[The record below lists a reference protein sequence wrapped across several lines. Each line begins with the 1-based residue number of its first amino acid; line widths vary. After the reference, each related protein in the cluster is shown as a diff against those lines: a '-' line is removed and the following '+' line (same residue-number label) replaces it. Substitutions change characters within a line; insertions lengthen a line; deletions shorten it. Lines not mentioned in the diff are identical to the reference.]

1 MIRVALAALMA
12 LWPIAAQAEWHEA
25 RSDHFI
31 VYADDP
37 AAEVARYAERLERF
51 DRVLRLLTKMPAE
64 PIAVPNRVNV
74 YVTGDL
80 STITKLVGQRN
91 VAGFY
96 IPRAA
101 GSVAFVPEYSGISTT
116 GIDPQQVLFHEYTH
130 HFMLSNWAEA
140 AFPSWFVEGFAEF
153 FAPTRL
159 RDDGSIEVARPPM
172 YRARQFQTGM
182 PVSATTLL
190 TGDANKIDRGAL
202 YAGGWAL
209 THMMLLD
216 ATRRGQMDRFMR
228 AVASGE
234 SATKAAG
241 VFGDL
246 KQLDRDL
253 ARYVRSGL
261 RYSIMP
267 PGTITKAEVTVRPLT
282 RAEAAMMPVRIRAK
296 RGVDRAQALTL
307 LPLAQ
312 RAAAPY
318 PNDATAQA
326 LLAEVEYDAGNF
338 AAAEAAARR
347 AVAAD
352 PKSVDGHTYLGRAQM
367 AQARAARDT
376 SPERWRAVRK
386 SFLAANAIENDDP
399 EPLLLY
405 YQTYQVPGQV
415 PTANAR
421 DALLRAH
428 LLAPQDRGL
437 RMQAARVLLE
447 TGRLDEA
454 RRVLGPVAYSPHGGR
469 SAVLAQQLIAL
480 IDNGGAKAAL
490 DHWRGKPQPTTTDS
504 DDDDDQDDKD
514 KDGNT
519 A

>member
-1 MIRVALAALMA
+1 MMIRMGLAVLLA
-12 LWPIAAQAEWHEA
+12 LWPVAARAEWHEA

-37 AAEVARYAERLERF
+37 AADVARYAERLERF
-51 DRVLRLLTKMPAE
+51 DKVLRQLTKMPSE

-80 STITKLVGQRN
+80 STISKLVGQRN

-101 GSVAFVPEYSGISTT
+101 GSVAFVPEHGGNGGTN
-116 GIDPQQVLFHEYTH
+116 GIDSQQVLFHEYTH

-140 AFPSWFVEGFAEF
+140 AFPVWFVEGFAEF

-159 RDDGSIEVARPPM
+159 RDDGSVEVARPPM

-182 PVSATTLL
+182 PVSATMLL
-190 TGDANKIDRGAL
+190 TGDTTTIDRGAL

-209 THMMLLD
+209 THMLLLD
-216 ATRRGQMDRFMR
+216 PTRRGQLDRFMR
-228 AVASGE
+228 AIVSGQ
-234 SATKAAG
+234 SAAKAAES
-241 VFGDL
+241 FGDL

-253 ARYVRSGL
+253 SRYVRSGL

-267 PGTITKAEVTVRPLT
+267 AGAVPKADVSVRALT
-282 RAEAAMMPVRIRAK
+282 PAEAAMMPVRIRSK
-296 RGVDRAQALTL
+296 RGTDRTQALAL
-307 LPLAQ
+307 LPLAR

-318 PNDATAQA
+318 PNDAAAQA
-326 LLAEVEYDAGNF
+326 LLAEVEFHAGNF
-338 AAAEAAARR
+338 PIAEAAAAR
-347 AVAAD
+347 AIAAD
-352 PKSVDGHTYLGRAQM
+352 PKSIDGHILLGRARM
-367 AQARAARDT
+367 VQARAARDAA
-376 SPERWRAVRK
+376 PERWRSIRR
-386 SFLAANAIENDDP
+386 SFLAANTIENDDP

-405 YQTYQVPGQV
+405 YQTYQVPGQT

-447 TGRLDEA
+447 TDRADEA

-469 SAVLAQQLIAL
+469 SGVLAQQLIAA
-480 IDNGGAKAAL
+480 IDAGGAKAAL
-490 DHWRGKPQPTTTDS
+490 ARWRGTPAPAAADS
-504 DDDDDQDDKD
+504 EDDDDKD
-514 KDGNT
+514 ARTG
-519 A
+519 